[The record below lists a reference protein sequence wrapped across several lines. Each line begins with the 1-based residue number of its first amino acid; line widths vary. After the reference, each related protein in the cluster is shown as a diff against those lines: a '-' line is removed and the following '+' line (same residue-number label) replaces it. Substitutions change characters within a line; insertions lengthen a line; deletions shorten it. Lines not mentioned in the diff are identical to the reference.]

1 MIRRTLQ
8 VTRYLF
14 RLTLKRLKRRSLNL
28 GTFQEKMRLMRG
40 EIRYLR
46 LPMCQERFSC
56 LTTISIENSVVQN
69 HEFSE
74 EVKISA
80 DVKAEKVNF
89 Q

>member
-1 MIRRTLQ
+1 MN
-8 VTRYLF
+8 V
-14 RLTLKRLKRRSLNL
+14 
-28 GTFQEKMRLMRG
+28 GTFQERIRLMRG

-56 LTTISIENSVVQN
+56 LTTLSIEKKNVAQN

-74 EVKISA
+74 EVKIYA
-80 DVKAEKVNF
+80 GVKARKVNF